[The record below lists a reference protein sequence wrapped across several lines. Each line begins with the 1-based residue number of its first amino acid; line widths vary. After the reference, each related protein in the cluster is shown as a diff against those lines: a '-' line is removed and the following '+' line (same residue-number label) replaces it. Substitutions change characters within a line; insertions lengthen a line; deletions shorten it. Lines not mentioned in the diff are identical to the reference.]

1 MQLET
6 ERLRIFPLS
15 QEQFAKYLKT
25 NHLLEKE
32 LGLREYP
39 RLLAAETVEN
49 ITRNILPTVRKTEEP
64 DWFRTIWLMV
74 LKSENTMIGYIGFR
88 GDPNE
93 EGEIEIAYGSFE
105 NFRKKGYMTEAVSK
119 ILDWA
124 FAQKSVKTVIA
135 ETDFDND
142 ASHTVLKRN
151 GFETFLQLE
160 NMSWWRLE
168 RN

>member
-1 MQLET
+1 
-6 ERLRIFPLS
+6 
-15 QEQFAKYLKT
+15 
-25 NHLLEKE
+25 
-32 LGLREYP
+32 
-39 RLLAAETVEN
+39 
-49 ITRNILPTVRKTEEP
+49 
-64 DWFRTIWLMV
+64 
-74 LKSENTMIGYIGFR
+74 MIGYIGFR

-105 NFRKKGYMTEAVSK
+105 NFRKKGYMTEAVAAV
-119 ILDWA
+119 LDWA
-124 FAQKSVKTVIA
+124 FGQKSVKTVIA

-168 RN
+168 R

>member
-1 MQLET
+1 MQLKT

-15 QEQFAKYLKT
+15 YEQFDKYLKT

-32 LGLREYP
+32 LGLVEFP
-39 RLLAAETVEN
+39 RFLSEETVEN
-49 ITRNILPTVRKTEEP
+49 IRQNILPTVRKTEDP
-64 DWFRTIWLMV
+64 DWFRTIWLIV

-88 GDPNE
+88 ADPNE

-105 NFRKKGYMTEAVSK
+105 NFRKKGYMTEAVAAV
-119 ILDWA
+119 LDWA
-124 FAQKSVKTVIA
+124 FGQKGVKKVIA

-151 GFETFLQLE
+151 GFEIFLQLE
-160 NMSWWRLE
+160 NMSWWHLE
-168 RN
+168 R